1 MEGINPAIRILV
13 SCNLN
18 FNSTDRN
25 PQKQLQNFRIWINA
39 LFTPTPAVNTRKG
52 TAKLNHGDTEARRG
66 KWEGEK
72 ATKAGK
78 RVSECVRRRGGEQQ
92 RSNLKASINSF
103 VRFL

>member
-39 LFTPTPAVNTRKG
+39 LFTLIPAVSIESKALESKN
-52 TAKLNHGDTEARRG
+52 NHGDTEARRG
-66 KWEGEK
+66 KWEGGKAAKACERVCEEAGSRT
-72 ATKAGK
+72 ATKQPQSA
-78 RVSECVRRRGGEQQ
+78 
-92 RSNLKASINSF
+92 L
-103 VRFL
+103 L

>member
-25 PQKQLQNFRIWINA
+25 PQKQLQDFRIWINA

-52 TAKLNHGDTEARRG
+52 TAKLNHGEIERDAGIGERG
-66 KWEGEK
+66 DAGRDKNAK
-72 ATKAGK
+72 AL
-78 RVSECVRRRGGEQQ
+78 SSHCFWI
-92 RSNLKASINSF
+92 LCLPSF
-103 VRFL
+103 VFSNTESG